1 MTVFENH
8 SVTFGDDSRNVY
20 MFDQLKPIMRNGE
33 RYIVVEGGRP
43 EYVLMRFSDYAALA
57 SGKRDNPGHQN
68 PSAGEW
74 ERANAELEEVRAS
87 AEPPQAPS
95 AGAGSLH
102 LNPDP
107 TTIRLEDL
115 PL

>member
-1 MTVFENH
+1 M
-8 SVTFGDDSRNVY
+8 S

-33 RYIVVEGGRP
+33 RYIVVEAGRP

-57 SGKRDNPGHQN
+57 AGKRDNPGHKT

-74 ERANAELEEVRAS
+74 ERANTELEEVRAS
-87 AEPPQAPS
+87 AEPPYAPS
-95 AGAGSLH
+95 AGTGSPH